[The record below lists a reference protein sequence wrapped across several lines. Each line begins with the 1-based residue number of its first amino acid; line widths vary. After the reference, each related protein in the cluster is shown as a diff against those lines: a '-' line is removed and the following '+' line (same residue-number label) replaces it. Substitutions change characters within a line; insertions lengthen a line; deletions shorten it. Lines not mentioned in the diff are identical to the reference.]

1 MQIKKIECDI
11 YSKLSNSNL
20 VKLNLSVCANTKMI
34 LSVPIKI
41 SESIDKLNISSGYYN
56 DICYTTSSDSGTDIT
71 LDDRKKQYM
80 KRNNIIIFKKDVIFQ
95 VMIMPIK

>member
-1 MQIKKIECDI
+1 
-11 YSKLSNSNL
+11 
-20 VKLNLSVCANTKMI
+20 MI

-71 LDDRKKQYM
+71 LNDRKKQYM
-80 KRNNIIIFKKDVIFQ
+80 KRNNIIICQEGCDFFMIIQIKKLIVL
-95 VMIMPIK
+95 VMLKNHLHLLLRWILIQLNYMKSLLK